1 VSKFQFWTFPI
12 GARLGI
18 LEVRCGLAGGLI
30 SLCVCAVCVCLCAG
44 VCEVLST
51 SSCSRTANSLICL

>member
-1 VSKFQFWTFPI
+1 
-12 GARLGI
+12 
-18 LEVRCGLAGGLI
+18 
-30 SLCVCAVCVCLCAG
+30 VCAVCVCLCAG